1 MNKPEVW
8 YLQFCCAGK
17 KTQQGHEKQKKRN
30 IKRGFLFFFWGSFF
44 GILIG
49 VIGLFF
55 HFISNY
61 NNHNNNNNDNNHNN
75 NNSYNKNKTINN
87 NENKNI
93 TKLPVVIIL
102 SAALL
107 FRPLSGS
114 FDGQSSHV
122 KPGMTPPLKVET
134 PVQPCS
140 RPRWRALLAQ
150 WLSAPA

>member
-75 NNSYNKNKTINN
+75 NSYNKNKTINN

-114 FDGQSSHV
+114 FNGQSSHV